1 MFRLTMHQASEG
13 DALVLAWGDEAD
25 PHHAVVDLGRTADYA
40 RLRPWLAQTG
50 RVDLFAISHIDAD
63 HIAGAMPLVR
73 EAAAP
78 FAPADVWFNGY
89 PQLAAAKARSAPLQA
104 LSVAQGD
111 KLERGIARFGWPW
124 NRAFGGGPVSTS
136 GAAPVVLPGGL
147 TLTLLSPSDK
157 ELGALEAEW
166 NKWLR
171 RTLMRTDDPD
181 AEQAAPAGL
190 EPLSVLDV
198 RALAAEPFREDTEAP
213 NGSSIA
219 FLAEFGG
226 RRVMMGADAHPS
238 CVARALR
245 SLGFGPQNRLKLDLF
260 KLCHHGSKGNLS
272 PDLVAMLDCTRFA
285 ISTDGTRHNH
295 PDPQS
300 IARLLAA
307 DPDRPKQFHFNTR
320 QPNAERWDSAALR
333 AEWNYT
339 CVFPPPPLTAGL
351 TVDI

>member
-1 MFRLTMHQASEG
+1 
-13 DALVLAWGDEAD
+13 
-25 PHHAVVDLGRTADYA
+25 
-40 RLRPWLAQTG
+40 
-50 RVDLFAISHIDAD
+50 
-63 HIAGAMPLVR
+63 
-73 EAAAP
+73 
-78 FAPADVWFNGY
+78 
-89 PQLAAAKARSAPLQA
+89 
-104 LSVAQGD
+104 
-111 KLERGIARFGWPW
+111 
-124 NRAFGGGPVSTS
+124 VSTS
-136 GAAPVVLPGGL
+136 GAAPIELPGGL

-226 RRVMMGADAHPS
+226 RRVLMGADAHPS

-339 CVFPPPPLTAGL
+339 CVFPPPPLAAGL